1 VKAAA
6 RIVVLAGVSG
16 ALAAGCGGAG
26 ASVRESDPVVAV
38 APSEIALRD
47 LRKDAARHLGC
58 QTPDVGVQVESWAGS
73 QGNVIA
79 FGCGY
84 QITYY
89 VTCASSA
96 FCKFTITN

>member
-1 VKAAA
+1 MKAAA

-38 APSEIALRD
+38 APSELVLRD
-47 LRKDAARHLGC
+47 VRKDAARHLRC

-73 QGNVIA
+73 QGTVIA
-79 FGCGY
+79 FGCGF
-84 QITYY
+84 QIAYY
-89 VTCASSA
+89 MRCDSSA
-96 FCKFTITN
+96 FCRFTITN